1 MRVLGIGKGNDL
13 ADIYLR
19 LQSAG
24 HEVRVF
30 VDDPESRDIFRGML
44 TLTGDW
50 QTELPWIRESGFILF
65 EGIGWGETQ
74 DRLRKEGY
82 RVIGGSAL
90 GDRLE
95 TDRAFGQE
103 VLRNIG
109 LLTAASHEFDDFDAA
124 IDFVSRTRA
133 RYVLKFSGQGFASTR
148 NYVGEMENGND
159 VIAVLRLQ
167 RDRWKYDERPNF
179 ILMEHISGV
188 EIGVGAFFNGR
199 EFLSPPN
206 LDWEHKR
213 FFPQNLGELTGEM
226 GTLLTYRGGEPL
238 FNRTLGRL
246 APLLA
251 ESGYVGYI
259 NLNTIVNER
268 GIFPLEL
275 TCRFGY
281 PGFAILDEMHV
292 GGWTAVFERLLNGAK
307 EIETF
312 DGYAICVV
320 LTVPTFPYYHGYASL
335 SKGAPILFR
344 DSLTDADREHL
355 HYAEVAMEGEQLV
368 TAGSVG
374 YVMVVTGC
382 GATVEAAR
390 DDAYERARKVVIPN
404 VRYRTDIG
412 EQFILRDRA
421 TLDGLGVVKLGSHP
435 ETTT

>member
-292 GGWTAVFERLLNGAK
+292 GGWTAVFERLLNGAT

-320 LTVPTFPYYHGYASL
+320 LTVPTFPYYHGYESL

-374 YVMVVTGC
+374 YVMVVTGR
-382 GATVEAAR
+382 GTTVEAAR

-421 TLDGLGVVKLGSHP
+421 TLDRLGVVKLTP
-435 ETTT
+435 T

>member
-1 MRVLGIGKGNDL
+1 LFRLRVLGIGKGNDL

-50 QTELPWIRESGFILF
+50 QRELPWVRDNGFILF

-167 RDRWKYDERPNF
+167 RDRWKYDERPSF

-199 EFLSPPN
+199 QFLSPPN

-238 FNRTLGRL
+238 FDRTLGRL

-251 ESGYVGYI
+251 ESGYAGYI

-281 PGFAILDEMHV
+281 PGFAILDEMHA
-292 GGWTAVFERLLNGAK
+292 GGWTAVFERLLNGAT

-320 LTVPTFPYYHGYASL
+320 LTVPTFPYYHGYESL

-344 DSLTDADREHL
+344 DSLTDGDREHL

-374 YVMVVTGC
+374 YVMVVTGR

-390 DDAYERARKVVIPN
+390 DDAYDRARKVVIPN

-421 TLDGLGVVKLGSHP
+421 TLERLGIVKSSP
-435 ETTT
+435 T